1 MGEGLKMGV
10 NLERR
15 RAFLEWLELRK
26 GATNQRFLKISEHW
40 LKEHL
45 YFMDGLAG
53 VW

>member
-1 MGEGLKMGV
+1 MGV

-15 RAFLEWLELRK
+15 RAFLEWLELRRD
-26 GATNQRFLKISEHW
+26 ATNNRFINVADHW

-45 YFMDGLAG
+45 FFMDGLAG